1 MAAAS
6 LIFTTRL
13 DVALCKKED
22 VYLFRSHEESYCMIF
37 FEEMKKGNSLVVEL
51 VADH

>member
-22 VYLFRSHEESYCMIF
+22 VYLFRSHESYCMIF